1 MGCTLTKDIVVIDDN
16 YTVQLKQNYL
26 IAGEKMNEVVA
37 EYVRILKGVVDESG
51 LSGKTAQK
59 LGQFA
64 DLAESLLKDT
74 MLNWSEQLT
83 SRMVQYVTE
92 IDTADKEIY

>member
-16 YTVQLKQNYL
+16 YTAQVKQDYL
-26 IAGEKMNEVVA
+26 VAGERMNEVIT
-37 EYVRILKGVVDESG
+37 EYVSILKRVVDEGG

-64 DLAESLLKDT
+64 DLAEALLKDT
-74 MLNWSEQLT
+74 MLNWSTQLA
-83 SRMVQYVTE
+83 SQMEQYVAE
-92 IDTADKEIY
+92 IDTADMEIY

>member
-16 YTVQLKQNYL
+16 YTAQVKQDYL
-26 IAGEKMNEVVA
+26 MAGARINEVIT
-37 EYVRILKGVVDESG
+37 EYVGILKGVVDEGG

-64 DLAESLLKDT
+64 DLAEALLKDT
-74 MLNWSEQLT
+74 MLNWSTQLA
-83 SRMVQYVTE
+83 SQMEQYVAE
-92 IDTADKEIY
+92 IDTADMEIY